1 MQRAHCIVVLF
12 SALFFAFNVTQA
24 NAFKRDDLFAARDA
38 MKSCIANAATQEE
51 KAACRNNDNVKAVL
65 AQIMGISQES
75 VTEAMMMRLG
85 VDEAIK
91 SSHTLIKECFKSA
104 KDDAAKKACRIRG
117 DLKDSIAAATGKDRN
132 SLKDSDVRKIV
143 EAGAEDSAFAAM
155 RDCKSRDDCLKRAR
169 NALAEATGVHPDA
182 MKDVDI
188 ERKIRKGAARD
199 TVKSMRA
206 CMAAAA
212 GNEAQV
218 QNCKN
223 EARSALRDARP
234 SRERPSDAE
243 KANMIRETV
252 AVAVSEVRASC
263 ADSNDAE
270 CKKKIK
276 DEIALQLGKNSDDL
290 TELDVKSATYR
301 ASVVEV
307 ASEAKACREAK
318 ADDANASCA
327 DLYDLYVKAQGRSP
341 KKGKSKKVEEA
352 KMKLDV
358 ARKSAAMSK
367 RTCFERKTKDEI
379 KNCLESV
386 KHDNEGVVS
395 SLGDGEDATQI
406 RKRKKCSNNMATTS
420 ALGDVFADCMEA
432 ATTEGEKTVCNEGM
446 DLGLSAANV
455 KEGRKAF
462 VQKYRGQSVADAV
475 AACDASDA
483 TKCRKQAMEKLKKSG
498 MKKHEL
504 RGVKLLGATKAAAVA
519 WAACRDVEEV
529 TTCDRT
535 ARETYI
541 AISGGDDSV
550 FSDKVQAKVRKLG
563 QAIMNGVATE
573 VRLKKSIDA
582 GVSTDESSCST
593 ASETTVLEKATMLA
607 EDIDRRFGSLKSE
620 GCNLV
625 DGSPEYAFNV
635 ESNFANIES
644 AAASLSTGMVGV
656 SLRRLGENRS
666 HDTMSLHRRLAVTSE
681 AFASQSQEECS
692 VDDRT
697 CGSEDPSRPD
707 ASNAF
712 CQRFHAVSSMLA
724 AGIGVVGPVFSM
736 A

>member
-1 MQRAHCIVVLF
+1 
-12 SALFFAFNVTQA
+12 
-24 NAFKRDDLFAARDA
+24 
-38 MKSCIANAATQEE
+38 
-51 KAACRNNDNVKAVL
+51 
-65 AQIMGISQES
+65 
-75 VTEAMMMRLG
+75 
-85 VDEAIK
+85 
-91 SSHTLIKECFKSA
+91 
-104 KDDAAKKACRIRG
+104 
-117 DLKDSIAAATGKDRN
+117 
-132 SLKDSDVRKIV
+132 
-143 EAGAEDSAFAAM
+143 
-155 RDCKSRDDCLKRAR
+155 
-169 NALAEATGVHPDA
+169 
-182 MKDVDI
+182 
-188 ERKIRKGAARD
+188 
-199 TVKSMRA
+199 
-206 CMAAAA
+206 
-212 GNEAQV
+212 
-218 QNCKN
+218 
-223 EARSALRDARP
+223 
-234 SRERPSDAE
+234 
-243 KANMIRETV
+243 
-252 AVAVSEVRASC
+252 
-263 ADSNDAE
+263 
-270 CKKKIK
+270 
-276 DEIALQLGKNSDDL
+276 
-290 TELDVKSATYR
+290 
-301 ASVVEV
+301 
-307 ASEAKACREAK
+307 
-318 ADDANASCA
+318 
-327 DLYDLYVKAQGRSP
+327 
-341 KKGKSKKVEEA
+341 
-352 KMKLDV
+352 MKLDV

-395 SLGDGEDATQI
+395 SLGDGEDATKI
-406 RKRKKCSNNMATTS
+406 RNRNKCSNNMATTS

-593 ASETTVLEKATMLA
+593 ASETTVLEKATTLA

-620 GCNLV
+620 GCKLF

-635 ESNFANIES
+635 ASNFANIES
-644 AAASLSTGMVGV
+644 AAASMAMGMVGV

-712 CQRFHAVSSMLA
+712 CQRFHAVSSLLA
-724 AGIGVVGPVFSM
+724 AAISVVGPVFSM